1 MTRSLLM
8 ICLAASLAGCASTHG
23 PDKKAARDPSPTP
36 TTQFSVALTH
46 TPDEILLAPHDKGL
60 SPAQAAAVEALAQ
73 RWRDAG
79 DGPVTIQTPAGG
91 GAEAYHGANAV
102 EAALV
107 REGLAEDQIRLVSY
121 TPAPSA
127 TPTQGASAIQPI
139 VVGFTHYEAKG
150 PQCGRNVEDYTK
162 TFSNLPNNNFGCAVT
177 ANFAAMIANPAD
189 LNGNR
194 PMDPSDANRRET
206 IVGHYRKGELMSSA
220 KDPQANGAVS
230 SVLQ

>member
-1 MTRSLLM
+1 MTRSLLL
-8 ICLAASLAGCASTHG
+8 ICLAAGLAGCASTHD
-23 PDKKAARDPSPTP
+23 PSKKAARDPSPTP
-36 TTQFSVALTH
+36 TTQFAVALTH
-46 TPDEILLAPHDKGL
+46 APDEILLAPHATGL
-60 SPAQAAAVEALAQ
+60 SSAQAAAVEALAQ

-79 DGPVTIQTPAGG
+79 DGPVTIQTPVRG
-91 GAEAYHGANAV
+91 GAEAFHGANAV
-102 EAALV
+102 ESALV
-107 REGLAEDQIRLVSY
+107 RQGLPEDQIRLVSY
-121 TPAPSA
+121 TPAKDVGPV
-127 TPTQGASAIQPI
+127 QPI
-139 VVGFTHYEAKG
+139 VVGFSRYEAKAQ
-150 PQCGRNVEDYTK
+150 QCGRNVEDYTK

-189 LNGNR
+189 LAGNH